1 MYFVVFQSLSCV
13 QLFAIPWPA
22 AHQTSLSF
30 TISWSLLK
38 LMSVESVMPSNH
50 LILCHILFL
59 LPPIFPSVRVFSS
72 ESVQELQ
79 RDASPNCHFP
89 SGHRLCRTAAPKS
102 PGTPI
107 GRTTPPRRSQ
117 EKPQNT
123 ASCRDHPIMRMPCA
137 SPSPGRRTAG
147 LEKTSHCSPECQQA
161 HHTFSPKSVLL
172 GWMAVRAF
180 VVVPKH

>member
-1 MYFVVFQSLSCV
+1 MLDQPLSNLQNVNHTHTTCRVAKIQYHPHVVHHHV
-13 QLFAIPWPA
+13 GEA
-22 AHQTSLSF
+22 
-30 TISWSLLK
+30 
-38 LMSVESVMPSNH
+38 
-50 LILCHILFL
+50 
-59 LPPIFPSVRVFSS
+59 
-72 ESVQELQ
+72 VQELQ

-123 ASCRDHPIMRMPCA
+123 ASRRDHPIMRLPCA
-137 SPSPGRRTAG
+137 SPSPGQRTAG
-147 LEKTSHCSPECQQA
+147 LEKTSHRPPECQQA